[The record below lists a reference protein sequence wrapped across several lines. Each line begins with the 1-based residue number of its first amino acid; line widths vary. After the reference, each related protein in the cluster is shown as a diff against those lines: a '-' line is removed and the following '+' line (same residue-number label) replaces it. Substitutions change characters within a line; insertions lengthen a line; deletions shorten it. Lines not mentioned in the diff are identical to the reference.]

1 MGNAD
6 FIHKR
11 SLERFHDG
19 LAWLMQIAMFLTL
32 GLQVFPS
39 HLKPVIGA
47 GVLVSAFLMLGARPL
62 AVMICLVG
70 SGLSIREKL
79 LVSWAGLR
87 GAVPIVLATFP
98 MTAGIPQAEMIF
110 NLVFFVVI
118 ASVLLQGTSLTRV
131 AGWLGLALPIESKPR
146 MPLEFDRTEQGLR
159 TSMVEL
165 VVSPNSPAAGKP
177 IIHLRLPTGVL
188 VAMVQRN
195 GEYIVPNGG
204 TEFQPG
210 DVVLVLG
217 EKESLG
223 IARRLLTTG

>member
-1 MGNAD
+1 MA
-6 FIHKR
+6 
-11 SLERFHDG
+11 
-19 LAWLMQIAMFLTL
+19 
-32 GLQVFPS
+32 
-39 HLKPVIGA
+39 
-47 GVLVSAFLMLGARPL
+47 
-62 AVMICLVG
+62 CLVG

-98 MTAGIPQAEMIF
+98 MTAGIPQAEMVF

-131 AGWLGLALPIESKPR
+131 AGWLGLDLPIESKPR
-146 MPLEFDRTEQGLR
+146 MPLEFDRTQQGLR

-165 VVSPNSPAAGKP
+165 VVSPDSPAAGQT
-177 IIHLRLPTGVL
+177 IIQLRLPDGVL
-188 VAMVQRN
+188 VAMVERN